1 MTTAGTASGRLAA
14 IRGFVAP
21 FAARPIALVG
31 IVVLLAVVVAAVAA
45 PLVAPYDPTAYD
57 ALIRLSPPNP
67 AHWFGTDQFGRDTL
81 SRVIYSARMA
91 LLVGVGVVVFALV
104 TGVPIGVFSALFPRV
119 GQVLM
124 RIVDVLMAFPSLL
137 FALGLIVILGP
148 SVANSIIAIGVGFLT
163 TTTRIVYGLT
173 LRLKSETYV
182 EAARS
187 MGSRTG
193 WLVLKHILPNL
204 ISPLLVQASFV
215 FAFAQLS
222 AASLDFLGLGAPPT
236 IPSWGNM
243 LAESRNFIT
252 RASWLLF
259 FPGLMIVLT
268 AFALNLVGDSLRDR
282 LDPRFRSVFGGEG

>member
-1 MTTAGTASGRLAA
+1 MTVASGTQGRLEAM
-14 IRGFVAP
+14 RLWLAP
-21 FAARPIALVG
+21 FAARPLALLGVAILL
-31 IVVLLAVVVAAVAA
+31 IVIVAAVAA
-45 PLVAPYDPTAYD
+45 PLLAPYDPTDYD

-67 AHWFGTDQFGRDTL
+67 LHWFGTDQFGRDTL
-81 SRVIYSARMA
+81 TRVIYSARMA
-91 LLVGVGVVVFALV
+91 LFIGVGVVVFALA

-124 RIVDVLMAFPSLL
+124 RAVDVLMAFPSLL
-137 FALGLIVILGP
+137 LALGLIVILGP
-148 SVANSIIAIGVGFLT
+148 SVANSIIAIGAGFLT

-173 LRLKSETYV
+173 LRLKTETYV

-222 AASLDFLGLGAPPT
+222 AASLDFLGLGAPPN

-252 RASWLLF
+252 RAPWLLL
-259 FPGLMIVLT
+259 FPGMMIVLT
-268 AFALNLVGDSLRDR
+268 AFALNLVGDALRDR
-282 LDPRFRSVFGGEG
+282 LDPRFRGLFGGEG

>member
-1 MTTAGTASGRLAA
+1 MFKWL
-14 IRGFVAP
+14 AP

-31 IVVLLAVVVAAVAA
+31 LALLLLVLFAAAFA
-45 PLVAPYDPTAYD
+45 PWIAPFNPEDMDPM
-57 ALIRLSPPNP
+57 IRLSPPD
-67 AHWFGTDQFGRDTL
+67 ALHWFGTDQFGRDTL
-81 SRVIYSARMA
+81 TRVIYASRMA
-91 LLVGVGVVVFALV
+91 LLVGVGVVLFAML
-104 TGVPIGVFSALFPRV
+104 TGVPVGVFSALFPRV
-119 GQVLM
+119 GHVLM
-124 RIVDVLMAFPSLL
+124 RMVDVLMAFPSLL
-137 FALGLIVILGP
+137 LALGLIVILGP
-148 SVANSIIAIGVGFLT
+148 SFTNSIIAVGAGFLT

-193 WLVLKHILPNL
+193 WLVTKHIIPNL

-215 FAFAQLS
+215 FAFAQLA

-243 LAESRNFIT
+243 LAESRQFIT
-252 RASWLLF
+252 RAPWLLF
-259 FPGLMIVLT
+259 FPGMMIVLT

-282 LDPRFRSVFGGEG
+282 LDPRFREMLGREA